1 LLITKKSFIG
11 LSKTDP
17 IDAFVI
23 ADFARV
29 GRITNEPWRGSQFLA
44 LQRLTR
50 HRLHLVECI
59 TREKTYMVSNMFLK
73 FSEMAVL
80 SNNDKLFSNNYGA
93 TAQSILTEYLSLEDL
108 VNSST
113 EELVEFVC
121 KKAETELLIPLK
133 PLKYFNRLREILTDL
148 INAFMNL

>member
-1 LLITKKSFIG
+1 MLITKKSFIG